1 MKIIVL
7 HGDDERKLY
16 GRLTKFTETAKSR
29 SWEVAFLDSRS
40 LSIRE
45 ELSAPSLFGAER
57 FFILRDIKKLG
68 RIETDWLK
76 EKSGDLAG
84 NLIIYHEG
92 YIPQATLKSLPKDI
106 KVEEFKLPVILWNFL
121 DGIYPGNSAKTI
133 TKLRMLLEK
142 EAPEFIFTLIAKLF
156 RDLYWARIDAKSL
169 PYPDWRVGKL
179 KAHSSKFTADKLI
192 FLIES
197 LAEIDIKVKTSKAD
211 LVSELDLLIIK
222 QLE

>member
-1 MKIIVL
+1 
-7 HGDDERKLY
+7 
-16 GRLTKFTETAKSR
+16 
-29 SWEVAFLDSRS
+29 
-40 LSIRE
+40 
-45 ELSAPSLFGAER
+45 
-57 FFILRDIKKLG
+57 
-68 RIETDWLK
+68 
-76 EKSGDLAG
+76 
-84 NLIIYHEG
+84 
-92 YIPQATLKSLPKDI
+92 
-106 KVEEFKLPVILWNFL
+106 
-121 DGIYPGNSAKTI
+121 
-133 TKLRMLLEK
+133 MLLEK

-156 RDLYWARIDAKSL
+156 RDLYWVKIDAKSL